1 MPIKIMFE
9 RERVCVCVC
18 VHVCVYKTFTEE
30 INAYYTKVISHVSI
44 TTMTI
49 NDSMFYMNKLLLNF
63 R

>member
-1 MPIKIMFE
+1 MIL
-9 RERVCVCVC
+9 CVCVYTTLQNRPM
-18 VHVCVYKTFTEE
+18 HLIPTEHQ
-30 INAYYTKVISHVSI
+30 IKSHVSI